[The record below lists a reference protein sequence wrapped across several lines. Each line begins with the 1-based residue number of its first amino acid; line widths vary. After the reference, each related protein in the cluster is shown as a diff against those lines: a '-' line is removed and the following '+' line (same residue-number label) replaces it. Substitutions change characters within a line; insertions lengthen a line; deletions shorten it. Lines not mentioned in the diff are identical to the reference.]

1 MNFEAKL
8 KDQFVGP
15 DSEID
20 ADAFIKNLHKTRIK
34 KAAQFQRIKTGIV
47 SSVFLIIVGLFTIF
61 QLDENAP
68 GIHEYQQELF
78 QLGITE
84 EYEEEFNNYLAY
96 YLVDE
101 SEDIW
106 TTLSFLYDSDYQPI
120 ISLVENKL

>member
-20 ADAFIKNLHKTRIK
+20 ADAFVKNLHKTRIK

-68 GIHEYQQELF
+68 GNHEYQQELF

-106 TTLSFLYDSDYQPI
+106 TTLLFLYDSDYQPI